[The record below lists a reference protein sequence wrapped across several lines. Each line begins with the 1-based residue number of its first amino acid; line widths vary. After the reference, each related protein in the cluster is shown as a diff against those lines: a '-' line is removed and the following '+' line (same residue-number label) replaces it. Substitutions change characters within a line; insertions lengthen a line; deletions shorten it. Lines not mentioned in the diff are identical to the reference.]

1 MAPPNPYIKAL
12 APSVGGSKSAASP
25 KRKNGDKK
33 DKRGGG
39 STEGKGKGRA
49 VDSVLREEILALG
62 GDEADLEMLE
72 DVESGS
78 EVEGD
83 EEGEAGLLKDLKSF
97 VKGLDFKAAGAAAP
111 ASDSEDEAAQ
121 DDEEDEESDEEDE
134 RETAEETIEEPVVE
148 EKKQEENVEPA
159 PAKKESKVER
169 EARRRAE
176 REAAKAEE
184 ALKKEE
190 DKLAKE
196 EKRAAKLHGGKS
208 PWIVDP
214 TPQWYAVPIV
224 APSASAPRPKPE
236 LVTIL
241 LERGRALLQKEN
253 DLYSSSLDP
262 KAAKSSAPPPP
273 TGLSKAD
280 QVFIQQILSSG
291 TSSDRISALLLLVS
305 SSPLHTTTYLDQLA
319 ALCRKKSRDESL
331 RAMRGVVDWWSG
343 EGGGSPTRK
352 LRYFADQP
360 ALATVAAA
368 YEALEKKGKYA
379 VTEYGGL
386 TKEDVE
392 RCLVLFTFEDW
403 FKRWFFQ
410 ILQALEQMSVDPL
423 PHPRT
428 QAVMHLSSLLRD
440 KPEQES
446 NILRLLV
453 NKLGDTNRGIAS
465 KTSHHL
471 LQVLQ
476 THPGMTP
483 ILVREVAALVLRPR
497 TSAIAAGTPAASSS
511 HMRFDDDEDKAK
523 QKKAAAAAAVKDHA
537 RDNAR
542 YYGVVTLN
550 QVMLKKDQAEVA
562 GKMVDVYFE
571 VFSDVLGRL
580 PDKDDEREGS
590 ADEGDKPA
598 KGKKRSRGGDVK
610 GKKGGKKGGD
620 ENGRED
626 AVDDVDSKLVAAVLT
641 GINRAFPFAKIDDD
655 LLKKR
660 LDTLFRITHTS
671 TFNVSIQ
678 ALLLIF
684 RVASAKK
691 DILERFYRALYAS
704 MHDPRLANSSKQALY
719 LNLLFRATK
728 QDQDVN
734 RVAAFVK
741 RLIQILCGMDTT
753 FVLGGLF
760 IVGELMATVAG
771 LRTLITIPEK
781 TKLAAVSEA
790 QAQLPEAERDSH
802 ALDSYDGRKREP
814 KFAHAENS
822 CLWELTPLLTHWH
835 PTVVQYAS
843 AVLSGE
849 PISATSDLEQ
859 YSLAAFLD
867 RLVYREA
874 KKSASSKGSSMMQP
888 GLAGQDSTNR
898 VVLVKGAHKASKAEV
913 PVNSEQFR
921 KRNVHD
927 VPADQVFFHKFFSSK
942 AALDGD
948 KAAAATK
955 RKSRKSRDSDDE
967 EAEGSDAESIAD
979 AGGDIDGA
987 GFDEDEMMAAMGDNA
1002 EDDEAETDE
1011 EMEEEIWKAMRK
1023 SMPKAKGDSDLDDL
1037 LDEEASG
1044 VDMDDDDDL
1053 AQYDY
1058 TDSEDEGAEGEAG
1071 AADDEEGEWKSAF
1084 PDEDEGDDGSDGF
1097 VEADDDL
1104 LGSDED
1110 IMLGGGSDEDEEDE
1124 EEKARSKKSSKK
1136 RKVKHLPTFAS
1147 AEDYAHLLGDS
1158 DDDA

>member
-1 MAPPNPYIKAL
+1 MAPPNPYVKAI
-12 APSVGGSKSAASP
+12 APSAGGSKSSASTR
-25 KRKNGDKK
+25 RKNGDEK

-39 STEGKGKGRA
+39 AAGAKGKGRA
-49 VDSVLREEILALG
+49 VDSVLRDEILALG

-83 EEGEAGLLKDLKSF
+83 EEGEAGLLNDLKSF

-121 DDEEDEESDEEDE
+121 EEAADAHDEDDEAAH
-134 RETAEETIEEPVVE
+134 AEVDGPIIE
-148 EKKQEENVEPA
+148 EKKKQEDAVDAA
-159 PAKKESKVER
+159 PEKKESKVER

-184 ALKKEE
+184 VLRKEE
-190 DKLAKE
+190 DRLAKE
-196 EKRAAKLHGGKS
+196 EKRAAKLQGGKS

-224 APSASAPRPKPE
+224 KPSPSAPRPKPE
-236 LVTIL
+236 LVIIL

-291 TSSDRISALLLLVS
+291 TSSDRISALLLLIS
-305 SSPLHTTTYLDQLA
+305 SSPLHTTSYLDQLA
-319 ALCRKKSRDESL
+319 VLCRKKSRDESL
-331 RAMRGVVDWWSG
+331 RAMRGVVDWWAG

-360 ALATVAAA
+360 ALATLAAA
-368 YEALEKKGKYA
+368 FEALEKKGKHA
-379 VTEYGGL
+379 VSEHEGL

-453 NKLGDTNRGIAS
+453 NKLGDTNRSIAS

-497 TSAIAAGTPAASSS
+497 TSAVAAAATPASSS
-511 HMRFDDDEDKAK
+511 HMRFDDEEDKAK
-523 QKKAAAAAAVKDHA
+523 HKKAAAAAAVKDNA

-580 PDKDDEREGS
+580 PDKDDEGEGS

-598 KGKKRSRGGDVK
+598 KGKKRPRGGDVK

-620 ENGRED
+620 EHGRED

-734 RVAAFVK
+734 RVAAFAK

-760 IVGELMATVAG
+760 IVGELMATIAG

-790 QAQLPEAERDSH
+790 QAQLLEAERDSH
-802 ALDSYDGRKREP
+802 ALDAYDGRKREP

-822 CLWELTPLLTHWH
+822 CLWELTPLLSHWH

-867 RLVYREA
+867 RFVYREA
-874 KKSASSKGSSMMQP
+874 KKSVSSKGSSMMQP

-987 GFDEDEMMAAMGDNA
+987 GFDEDEMMAAM
-1002 EDDEAETDE
+1002 DDDAEAETDE

-1037 LDEEASG
+1037 LDEEASDD
-1044 VDMDDDDDL
+1044 VDMDDDEDL

-1058 TDSEDEGAEGEAG
+1058 SDSEDEGAEGMAG
-1071 AADDEEGEWKSAF
+1071 AADAEEGEWKSAF

-1124 EEKARSKKSSKK
+1124 EEQARSKK